1 MKDRLQELGELLRR
15 KDWEGVFRRPTEN
28 IVIQFVRNPLAG
40 IAAFAVDYLLL
51 YILTEIGL
59 HYLIAAAVAFIT
71 GTTVNYYL
79 CKALVFNA
87 YIPRFKNTPEYL
99 FFIIIGVIGLGLTE
113 LFMYL
118 FTDVVG
124 FHYLASKIISG
135 TLVSLWNFFARR
147 LVIFKQYGE

>member
-1 MKDRLQELGELLRR
+1 MKDKFKELGELLRR
-15 KDWEGVFRRPTEN
+15 KDWDGVFRRPTEN

-51 YILTEIGL
+51 YTLTEIGL
-59 HYLIAAAVAFIT
+59 HYLIAAAIAFIT

-79 CKALVFNA
+79 CRTLVFNA
-87 YIPRFKNTPEYL
+87 YIPRFKNMPEYL

-118 FTDVVG
+118 FTDAIG
-124 FHYLASKIISG
+124 LHYLVSKIISG

-147 LVIFKQYGE
+147 LFIFNQYGE